1 MNPSTRNRL
10 TSITSLA
17 LPLFLLALPA
27 APTAGAQTVQVSG
40 SNRTVS
46 VTATDHV
53 IVMADVATVHIGFV
67 AYGPDSDSAYA
78 NGSRLSNA
86 IVKALTAAGVPTDSI
101 ESENQNLTPVQTYN
115 QERLTPAE
123 IASRKFQVSQSWTVR
138 TSAKD
143 SARLLD
149 VAVKAGANQSGQI
162 DWSLSDENAPEAEA
176 SAKALQRARTVAN
189 GMAQGLNAHLGA
201 LLYAANAT
209 EAQPIRPMLRSMV
222 AAPMAFEAKSQP
234 LAINPRR
241 IEKSATVSAI
251 FAIE

>member
-1 MNPSTRNRL
+1 MSPAATTTPHRPSTL
-10 TSITSLA
+10 
-17 LPLFLLALPA
+17 LLALVTLLLSPA
-27 APTAGAQTVQVSG
+27 PSRAQTIQVSG

-53 IVMADVATVHIGFV
+53 IVMADVATVHIGFL
-67 AYGPDSDSAYA
+67 AFGPDSATAYS
-78 NGSRLSNA
+78 NGSTLSNA
-86 IVKALTAAGVPTDSI
+86 ISRALTAAGTPADSI
-101 ESENQNLTPVQTYN
+101 ESESQNLNPVQN
-115 QERLTPAE
+115 FNNERLSPAE
-123 IASRKFQVSQSWTVR
+123 IASRKFEVRQSWTVR

-143 SARLLD
+143 ASRILD
-149 VAVKAGANQSGQI
+149 IAVKAGANQSGQI

-176 SAKALQRARTVAN
+176 SAKALQSARTVAN

-201 LLYAANAT
+201 LLYASNQV
-209 EAQPIRPMLRSMV
+209 ESQPIRPILRAMANTPVSMQKV
-222 AAPMAFEAKSQP
+222 EP